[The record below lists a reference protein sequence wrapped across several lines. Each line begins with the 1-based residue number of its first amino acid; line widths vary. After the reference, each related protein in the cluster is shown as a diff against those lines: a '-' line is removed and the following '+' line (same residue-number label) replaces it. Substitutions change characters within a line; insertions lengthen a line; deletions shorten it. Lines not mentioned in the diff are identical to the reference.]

1 MNYGAFYLKF
11 RNENINRGEILVL
24 AEDKSADNT

>member
-11 RNENINRGEILVL
+11 RNENINRREILVL